1 MRPSLLLFISLCM
14 VCHIT
19 HAQKLRLKNLQ
30 FGPTLAVQVD
40 RQDTTLANIRKLV
53 KDPLRFPKNNLD
65 TLERE
70 FGRGIFYGS
79 VSHVQVSLLSTWEL
93 DSEKKGK
100 WGLQKEWRIG
110 IEYSYMGNNEE
121 RWSAIDSTDISKYVV
136 NDVYFRRNNHMLGLY
151 TDFILKK
158 GIARNRISFYGGVG
172 GYLAYSISGNI
183 LETKAHRVEYEDVN
197 VEKYRHA
204 TLGRRDIAVLFPIG
218 MEMRPGNQRRPLGVA
233 FGIRPGFMIIK
244 EKNLASFMPGMLGF
258 NVRMMYNLY

>member
-1 MRPSLLLFISLCM
+1 MRLSLLLFILISNLAN
-14 VCHIT
+14 
-19 HAQKLRLKNLQ
+19 AQKLRLKNLQ

-40 RQDTTLANIRKLV
+40 RPDTTLANIRKLV

-70 FGRGIFYGS
+70 FGRGLFYGS
-79 VSHVQVSLLSTWEL
+79 VSHVQVSLLTTWGINS
-93 DSEKKGK
+93 DKKGK

-121 RWSAIDSTDISKYVV
+121 RWSAVDSTDLSHYVV

-158 GIARNRISFYGGVG
+158 GIARNRISFYGGAG

-183 LETKAHRVEYEDVN
+183 LETTARRVDYRESD

-204 TLGRRDIAVLFPIG
+204 TLGRRDIAILFPIG
-218 MEMRPGNQRRPLGVA
+218 MEMRPGNQRRPLGVT

-244 EKNLASFMPGMLGF
+244 EKNYAAFLPGMLGF
-258 NVRMMYNLY
+258 SVRMMYNLY